1 MIQYRMSFVYSAIE
15 IVLKS
20 KIRSNRADSIVLR
33 VTESWSRSIA
43 KKRDLKREDK
53 QAERA

>member
-33 VTESWSRSIA
+33 VTESWSGSIA